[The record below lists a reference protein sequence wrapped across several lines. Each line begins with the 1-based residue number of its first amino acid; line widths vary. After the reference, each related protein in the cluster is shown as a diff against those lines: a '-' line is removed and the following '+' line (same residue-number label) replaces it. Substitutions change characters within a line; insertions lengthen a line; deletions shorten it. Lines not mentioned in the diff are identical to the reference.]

1 MKTKLSNRF
10 HYFFR
15 FETALK
21 TLSEKI
27 RSTDEKRAAVA
38 LETRLGNIMLT
49 LIENGEIYVPERR
62 GQISILLG
70 AEKILKIGDIN
81 RQSLESLHFKLDVID
96 AADCIVT
103 PGFIDPH
110 EHLLGGS
117 GEEGFSTQTPEISAT
132 EIVGAGITTVVGCLG
147 VDVTMKTMA
156 GLLAK
161 AKALIEEGLSAYVW
175 SGGYDVPPAT
185 ITGTVRNDIMFIKE
199 IIGAGEIAI
208 SDGRSTDHVPHE
220 LARLVI
226 DTHNGGMLS
235 RKSGVTHFHVGDCDE
250 RLQPLRNLIDNF
262 PVKPEWL
269 YPTHINRTP
278 KLMKEAIELTKQGSF
293 VDIDTTEEDLPK
305 QLRFY
310 LDNGGLADKLTIS
323 TDASI
328 TSPGNL
334 LAQIRSCILEHK
346 FSIEQILP
354 FVTANPASVLKLG
367 HKGQLEEGREA
378 DILVL
383 RKESLEIKDVISG
396 GRRLIKN
403 GRLAFAEKFLE
414 KSNRRIRLEGKES
427 K

>member
-1 MKTKLSNRF
+1 
-10 HYFFR
+10 
-15 FETALK
+15 
-21 TLSEKI
+21 
-27 RSTDEKRAAVA
+27 
-38 LETRLGNIMLT
+38 MLT
-49 LIENGEIYVPERR
+49 LIENGEVFAPERR
-62 GQISILLG
+62 GKTSVLLG

-81 RQSLESLHFKLDVID
+81 RQLLESLHFKLDVID
-96 AADCIVT
+96 ATDCIVT

-117 GEEGFSTQTPEISAT
+117 GEEGFATQTPEIHAT
-132 EIVGAGITTVVGCLG
+132 EIICCGITTVVGCLG

-161 AKALIEEGLSAYVW
+161 AKALVEEGVSAFIW

-208 SDGRSTDHVPHE
+208 SDERSTDHDPLD

-235 RKSGVTHFHVGDCDE
+235 RKAGVTHFHVGE
-250 RLQPLRNLIDNF
+250 GEKRLEPLRNLLENF
-262 PVKPEWL
+262 PIKPEWI
-269 YPTHINRTP
+269 YPTHINRNE
-278 KLMKEAIELTKQGSF
+278 KLMREAIELAKQGSF

-310 LDNGGLADKLTIS
+310 LDNGGPPEKLTVS

-334 LAQIRSCILEHK
+334 LSQVRSCVLEHK
-346 FSIEQILP
+346 FPLEQILP
-354 FVTANPASVLKLG
+354 LVTVNTATVLRLVE
-367 HKGQLEEGREA
+367 KGLLEEGKAA

-383 RKESLEIKDVISG
+383 RKESLEIKDVIAG
-396 GRRLIKN
+396 GRRLFKN
-403 GRLAFAEKFLE
+403 GRLNFTEDFLKE
-414 KSNRRIRLEGKES
+414 SNRRVRLEGEKN